1 MTFDGD
7 CYQSPLFVYYKYDKV
22 FLFTIILYNFAS
34 MRDNIIGYIVLLAM
48 LLVGYFGYRAKIYQ
62 DKYRQMKVNVEAYQY
77 RNSEL
82 EQKNLQYQMS
92 MNELKASKDS
102 VDKKIVELVD
112 SLKIK
117 GKNIT
122 QVQYNYSVIQ
132 KTDTI
137 SFKDTVFVENLAVD
151 TVFGDKWYTM
161 SLSLRYPDS
170 ISVSPSF
177 TSERYTVIHRSKVY
191 ERTPSKIF
199 FIRWFQKKHWVT
211 EVTVTDK
218 NPYIQNNEY
227 KVIKI
232 D

>member
-1 MTFDGD
+1 MLVVCFFG
-7 CYQSPLFVYYKYDKV
+7 YKMKQYKEKYDM
-22 FLFTIILYNFAS
+22 AQ
-34 MRDNIIGYIVLLAM
+34 A
-48 LLVGYFGYRAKIYQ
+48 
-62 DKYRQMKVNVEAYQY
+62 NVEAYQY
-77 RNSEL
+77 KNSEL
-82 EQKNLQYQMS
+82 AGKNLQYQMTIS
-92 MNELKASKDS
+92 QLKDSKDS
-102 VDKKIVELVD
+102 VDRKISAMLD

-117 GKNIT
+117 GKNVQ
-122 QVQYNYSVIQ
+122 QVQYVQSVIQ

-137 SFKDTVFVENLAVD
+137 AFKDTVFVKDLAID
-151 TVFGDKWYTM
+151 TTFGDKWYTM
-161 SLSLRYPDS
+161 CLSLRYPDS

-199 FIRWFQKKHWVT
+199 FIRWFQKKHWIT

>member
-1 MTFDGD
+1 
-7 CYQSPLFVYYKYDKV
+7 
-22 FLFTIILYNFAS
+22 
-34 MRDNIIGYIVLLAM
+34 M
-48 LLVGYFGYRAKIYQ
+48 LLLCYFGYRTKIYQ
-62 DKYRQMKVNVEAYQY
+62 DKYRQAQLNIEAYQY
-77 RNSEL
+77 KNSEL

-92 MNELKASKDS
+92 ISQLKASKDS
-102 VDKKIVELVD
+102 VDKKIVALID

-122 QVQYNYSVIQ
+122 QVQYNYAVIQ

-137 SFKDTVFVENLAVD
+137 AFKDTVFVENLSID

-161 SLSLRYPDS
+161 KLGLRYPDS

-177 TSERYTVIHRSKVY
+177 TSERYTLIHRSKVY
-191 ERTPSKIF
+191 EKTPSKIF